1 MSDKELLPIE
11 QMLPNNLFILPLTG
25 NPVFPG
31 LFTPLVI
38 SDANDVAIV
47 NQAVNHGGNLGLLL
61 VKSPEEDEYSPANL
75 HTVGTVVKI
84 IKKIK
89 LPDGGINIFV
99 STLKRFVVKQFYPS
113 GSYLVAEVE
122 YQDDIED
129 KPEELRAWTRQL
141 ITEMKDL
148 SRNNQLFSEE
158 MRLNMVNID
167 HPGKLAD
174 FLTSI
179 LNIDRILQQ
188 NILETLNVRERIE
201 KVLLVIKKEQKI
213 AAMQQKIQNRVN
225 QKIEKNQREYFL
237 REELKNI
244 QMELGITTDP
254 RMEALR
260 KIREK
265 IAKLKMSPEIKES
278 VESEFDR
285 LQSLDSN
292 SPDYAITR
300 TYLEIIADLPWN
312 EPKPDNISIENARK
326 ILEKD
331 HYGMKDVK
339 ERILEYLAVRKLKN
353 DPKGSIICL
362 VGPPGV
368 GKTSVA
374 YSIARALKKKFFRFS
389 VGGMRDEAEIKGHRR
404 TYIGAMPGKI
414 IQGLKQV
421 KTRNPLFLIDE
432 IDKMGV
438 SFQGDPAS
446 ALLEVLD
453 PEQNTSFRDNYLDL
467 PFDLSDI
474 LFVVTCNTL
483 DTIPRP
489 LLDRME
495 VIPLSGYTSEEKLAI
510 GKKYLVPKSL
520 KKHGLTQKDVKFPS
534 SILRAIADEYAREAG
549 VRNYE
554 KQLDKINRKVA
565 FELVS
570 NPDWERTR
578 VRHEDAQSTPERS
591 EGVSQTSGDEEQSV
605 QQENSQRE
613 PVLSENTSRTSDSI
627 IQPITI
633 DRQKLI
639 EYLGQPIFREDELI
653 AADRP
658 GTSVG
663 LAWTSMG
670 GDTLLIESQNLPGK
684 GELKLTGQLGSVMQE
699 SANIAYS
706 WLKASSLRHGID
718 PSWYEKNSIHLH
730 LPEGATPKDGPSAGI
745 TMTVAL
751 YSLVTG
757 QVMAPHMAMTGELT
771 LKGNVMPIGGLKEKI
786 LAARRNKIQTILF
799 PKQNQRDLDKLD
811 ANIKTG
817 ITFHP
822 VSDME
827 EVLALAF
834 PHDKMPHLTEMEIK
848 ARIEGSEK
856 KRAEEADKNS
866 LKMSIAIAKAVTEA
880 LGRS

>member
-1 MSDKELLPIE
+1 MSDKELLPVE
-11 QMLPNNLFILPLTG
+11 QMLPNNLFILPMTG
-25 NPVFPG
+25 NPIFPG
-31 LFTPLVI
+31 LFTPLVV
-38 SDANDVAIV
+38 SDPQDVAIV
-47 NQAVNHGGNLGLLL
+47 TQAMNHGGNLGLLL
-61 VKSPEEDEYSPANL
+61 MKNLEGEEFDPENL
-75 HTVGTVVKI
+75 HQVGTVVKI

-99 STLKRFVVKQFYPS
+99 STLKRFSVRQFYPS
-113 GSYLVAEVE
+113 GPYLVAEVE
-122 YQDDIED
+122 YLDDIED
-129 KPEELRAWTRQL
+129 KPDELRAWTRQL
-141 ITEMKDL
+141 IAEMKDL

-174 FLTSI
+174 FLASI
-179 LNIDRILQQ
+179 LNIDRNQQ
-188 NILETLNVRERIE
+188 QKILETLVVRERIE
-201 KVLLVIKKEQKI
+201 KVLVFIKKEQQI
-213 AAMQQKIQNRVN
+213 AMMQAKIQNRIN
-225 QKIEKNQREYFL
+225 KKIEKSQREYFL
-237 REELKNI
+237 REELKSI

-254 RMEALR
+254 RMDFLQ
-260 KIREK
+260 KIRL
-265 IAKLKMSPEIKES
+265 KLMAAPMTED
-278 VESEFDR
+278 VRTAVDSELERF
-285 LQSLDSN
+285 QSLDPN

-300 TYLEIIADLPWN
+300 TYLETVSELPWSD
-312 EPKPDNISIENARK
+312 PKPTEITLENAKK

-368 GKTSVA
+368 GKTSVGQ
-374 YSIARALKKKFFRFS
+374 SIARALKRKFFRFS

-404 TYIGAMPGKI
+404 TYVGAMPGKI

-421 KTRNPLFLIDE
+421 KTKNPLFLIDE

-453 PEQNTSFRDNYLDL
+453 PEQNSTFRDHYLDL
-467 PFDLSDI
+467 PFDLSNV

-495 VIPLSGYTSEEKLAI
+495 IISLSGYTADEKLAI

-520 KKHGLTQKDVKFPS
+520 KKHGLTTKDVQFS
-534 SILRAIADEYAREAG
+534 ASILRSIADEYAREAG
-549 VRNYE
+549 VRNFE
-554 KQLDKINRKVA
+554 KYIDKINRKVA
-565 FELVS
+565 FEIVDHKDQLALPIKV
-570 NPDWERTR
+570 
-578 VRHEDAQSTPERS
+578 TPEK
-591 EGVSQTSGDEEQSV
+591 VH
-605 QQENSQRE
+605 
-613 PVLSENTSRTSDSI
+613 
-627 IQPITI
+627 
-633 DRQKLI
+633 K
-639 EYLGQPIFREDELI
+639 YLGQPIFREDELV

-658 GTSVG
+658 GTAIG

-699 SANIAYS
+699 SASIAYS
-706 WLKASSLRHGID
+706 WLKSASARHGID
-718 PSWYEKNSIHLH
+718 TSWYEKNSIHLH

-751 YSLVTG
+751 YSLVTN
-757 QVMAPHMAMTGELT
+757 QVIAPHLAMTGELS
-771 LKGNVMPIGGLKEKI
+771 LKGKVMPIGGLKEKV
-786 LAARRNKIQTILF
+786 LAARRNKITTILV
-799 PKQNQRDLDKLD
+799 PKHNQRDLAKLEEE
-811 ANIKTG
+811 ITKG
-817 ITFHP
+817 ITFHL

-827 EVLALAF
+827 EVLSLAF
-834 PHDKMPHLTEMEIK
+834 PHDVMPHLTDK
-848 ARIEGSEK
+848 QIEE
-856 KRAEEADKNS
+856 KRAEDEKKKSAENEKSS
-866 LKMSIAIAKAVTEA
+866 LRMSITIARAITEA
-880 LGRS
+880 LGKQNG